1 MTRDLGLAE
10 DLAQDALV
18 AALET
23 WPAEGV
29 PTHPGAWLMTVAKR
43 RAVDQF
49 RRNETMR
56 RHAAEIGQAQEE
68 AMMLDLDAQVDHIE
82 DDVLRLMFLC
92 CHPTLSRDS
101 RIALTLRM
109 VSGLTTAEIA
119 RGFLVAESTMGQR
132 LSRAKKALVGAE
144 FELPDAPERLG
155 RLGDVMTVVY
165 LVFTEGYVA
174 TRGEDWSRP
183 DLCHEALRL
192 ARMLAVMVPDETDV
206 LALQAL
212 LELQAARLPA
222 RIGPDGEAV
231 LLEDQDRA
239 RWDVLLVR
247 RGLAALDRAETLAL
261 NGREVGSMF
270 LQASIAACHARAR
283 RAEDTDWRRIAELY
297 DVLART
303 APGPIVEVNRA
314 VAHGRA
320 YGPAAGLAILDP
332 LGDDPLPGSPL
343 RHAVLG
349 DLLERQGRTDEAA
362 VAFRRAAELTD
373 NAAERAVLRRR
384 AQT

>member
-29 PTHPGAWLMTVAKR
+29 PTNPGAWLMTVAKR

-49 RRNETMR
+49 RRNETTR
-56 RHAAEIGQAQEE
+56 RHAVEIGQAQEE

>member
-1 MTRDLGLAE
+1 
-10 DLAQDALV
+10 
-18 AALET
+18 
-23 WPAEGV
+23 
-29 PTHPGAWLMTVAKR
+29 
-43 RAVDQF
+43 
-49 RRNETMR
+49 
-56 RHAAEIGQAQEE
+56 
-68 AMMLDLDAQVDHIE
+68 MLDLDAQVDHIE

-222 RIGPDGEAV
+222 RIGPSGEAV

-239 RWDVLLVR
+239 RWDVLLLR

-349 DLLERQGRTDEAA
+349 DLLERRGRTDEAA

>member
-29 PTHPGAWLMTVAKR
+29 PTNPGAWLMTVAKR

>member
-29 PTHPGAWLMTVAKR
+29 PTNPGAWLMTVAKR

-222 RIGPDGEAV
+222 RIGPSGEAV

-239 RWDVLLVR
+239 RWDVLLLR

-349 DLLERQGRTDEAA
+349 DLLERRGRTDEAA

>member
-23 WPAEGV
+23 WPAKGV
-29 PTHPGAWLMTVAKR
+29 PTNPGAWLMTVAKR

-222 RIGPDGEAV
+222 RIGPSGEAV

-239 RWDVLLVR
+239 RWDVLLLR